1 MTVPGDI
8 SRLAG
13 REECH
18 EVLCRI
24 GRDFDDLISKR
35 GWPPAPRANT
45 TTRPIGP
52 LIPDQKESSVK
63 LFEALASTPERAEI
77 RDAVRALCDRFDD
90 AYWSEKDRS
99 HSFPYE
105 FAKAIA
111 DAGWL
116 GIAMPREF
124 GGAGLGVTEAAIMMQ
139 EVGRSAGAF
148 AACST
153 IHINI
158 FGLHSIVKHG
168 TDAQRKA
175 WLPAI
180 IDGSSRACFGVTE
193 PDAGLDTSKIK
204 TRAVRRGDRYIV
216 NGQKIWTSTAQQA
229 DKVVLLARTTPV
241 EQCAKPTDGLTLFY
255 ADLDRS
261 RAEIREIPKMGRHAV
276 NSNQVFYDNF
286 DIPVECRIGEEGK
299 GFRYILDSLNP
310 ERILNAAEV
319 VGMGRRALEK
329 AVAYAGERVVF
340 GRKIGQ
346 NQSIQHPLAECW
358 SELYAADLMT
368 LHAAELYDSGK
379 PCGAQANAAKY
390 LAADA
395 GFHACDRAIRTYG
408 GMGYAAEYHVERY
421 FREMVATQLAP
432 VSREMILCFIA
443 ERELG
448 LPKSY

>member
-1 MTVPGDI
+1 
-8 SRLAG
+8 
-13 REECH
+13 
-18 EVLCRI
+18 
-24 GRDFDDLISKR
+24 
-35 GWPPAPRANT
+35 
-45 TTRPIGP
+45 
-52 LIPDQKESSVK
+52 
-63 LFEALASTPERAEI
+63 
-77 RDAVRALCDRFDD
+77 
-90 AYWSEKDRS
+90 
-99 HSFPYE
+99 
-105 FAKAIA
+105 
-111 DAGWL
+111 
-116 GIAMPREF
+116 MPTEY
-124 GGAGLGVTEAAIMMQ
+124 GGAGLGVTEACIMMQ

-153 IHINI
+153 VHINI

-168 TDAQRKA
+168 TDEQKKK
-175 WLPAI
+175 WLPSI

-204 TRAVRRGDRYIV
+204 TRAVLQGDKYIV
-216 NGQKIWTSTAQQA
+216 HGQKIWTSTAQQA
-229 DKVVLLARTTPV
+229 DKIVLLARTTPI
-241 EQCAKPTDGLTLFY
+241 EECAKPTDGLSLFY
-255 ADLDRS
+255 TDMDR
-261 RAEIREIPKMGRHAV
+261 AKVEVREIPKMGRHAV
-276 NSNQVFYDNF
+276 NSNQTFF
-286 DIPVECRIGEEGK
+286 DGLVVPVEHRIGEEGK

-329 AVAYAGERVVF
+329 AVKYANERVVF
-340 GRKIGQ
+340 GRPIGK

-358 SELYAADLMT
+358 SELYAAELMA
-368 LHAAELYDSGK
+368 LHAAELYDAGK

-395 GFHACDRAIRTYG
+395 GFRACDRAIRTHG

-421 FREMVATQLAP
+421 FREMVAVQLAP

>member
-1 MTVPGDI
+1 M
-8 SRLAG
+8 
-13 REECH
+13 
-18 EVLCRI
+18 
-24 GRDFDDLISKR
+24 
-35 GWPPAPRANT
+35 
-45 TTRPIGP
+45 
-52 LIPDQKESSVK
+52 
-63 LFEALASTPERAEI
+63 FETFADTPERAEI
-77 RDAVRALCDRFDD
+77 RDAVRAICNKFDD
-90 AYWSEKDRS
+90 SYWAEKDRT
-99 HSFPYE
+99 HSFPFE

-111 DAGWL
+111 DGGWL
-116 GIAMPREF
+116 GIAMPTEY
-124 GGAGLGVTEAAIMMQ
+124 GGAGLGVTEACIMMQ

-153 IHINI
+153 VHINI

-168 TDAQRKA
+168 TDEQKKK
-175 WLPAI
+175 WLPSI

-204 TRAVRRGDRYIV
+204 TRAVLQGNKYV
-216 NGQKIWTSTAQQA
+216 VHGQKIWTSTAQQA
-229 DKVVLLARTTPV
+229 DKIVLLARTTPI
-241 EQCAKPTDGLTLFY
+241 EQCAKPTDGLSLFY
-255 ADLDRS
+255 TDMDR
-261 RAEIREIPKMGRHAV
+261 AKVEVREIPKMGRHAV
-276 NSNQVFYDNF
+276 NSNQTFF
-286 DIPVECRIGEEGK
+286 DGLVVPVEHRIGEEGK

-329 AVAYAGERVVF
+329 AVKYANERVVF
-340 GRKIGQ
+340 GRPIGK

-358 SELYAADLMT
+358 SELYAAELMA
-368 LHAAELYDSGK
+368 LHAAELYDVGK

-395 GFHACDRAIRTYG
+395 GFRACDRAIRTHG

-421 FREMVATQLAP
+421 FREMVAVQLAP

>member
-1 MTVPGDI
+1 M
-8 SRLAG
+8 R
-13 REECH
+13 
-18 EVLCRI
+18 
-24 GRDFDDLISKR
+24 
-35 GWPPAPRANT
+35 
-45 TTRPIGP
+45 
-52 LIPDQKESSVK
+52 Q
-63 LFEALASTPERAEI
+63 FEALANTPERAEI
-77 RDAVRALCDRFDD
+77 RDAVRAVCDQFDD
-90 AYWSEKDRS
+90 GYWAEKDRT
-99 HSFPYE
+99 HSFPFE
-105 FAKAIA
+105 FAQAIA
-111 DAGWL
+111 EGGWL
-116 GIAMPREF
+116 GIAMPPEY
-124 GGAGLGVTEAAIMMQ
+124 GGAGLGVTEASIMMQ

-168 TDAQRKA
+168 TEEQKQA
-175 WLPAI
+175 WLPDI
-180 IDGSSRACFGVTE
+180 ISGRSRACFGVTE
-193 PDAGLDTSKIK
+193 PDAGLDTSRIK
-204 TRAVRRGDRYIV
+204 TRAVRQGERYIV
-216 NGQKIWTSTAQQA
+216 HGQKIWTSTAQQA

-241 EQCAKPTDGLTLFY
+241 EECAKPTDGLTLFY
-255 ADLDRS
+255 TTLDRDHV
-261 RAEIREIPKMGRHAV
+261 EIREIPKMGRHAV
-276 NSNQVFYDNF
+276 NSNQVFYDGLVVPME
-286 DIPVECRIGEEGK
+286 DRIGEEGR

-368 LHAAELYDSGK
+368 LHAAELYDAGQ

-395 GFHACDRAIRTYG
+395 GFKACDRAVRTHG

-432 VSREMILCFIA
+432 VSREMILCYIA

>member
-1 MTVPGDI
+1 MGWGETLVKMFEP
-8 SRLAG
+8 LA
-13 REECH
+13 
-18 EVLCRI
+18 
-24 GRDFDDLISKR
+24 D
-35 GWPPAPRANT
+35 
-45 TTRPIGP
+45 
-52 LIPDQKESSVK
+52 
-63 LFEALASTPERAEI
+63 TPEREAI
-77 RDAVRALCDRFDD
+77 RDAVRAICDRFDD
-90 AYWSEKDRS
+90 AYWAEKDRT
-99 HSFPYE
+99 HSFPFE

-111 DAGWL
+111 EGGWL
-116 GIAMPREF
+116 GIAMPTEY
-124 GGAGLGVTEAAIMMQ
+124 GGAGLGVTEASIMMQ
-139 EVGRSAGAF
+139 EIGRSAGAF

-153 IHINI
+153 VHINI

-168 TDAQRKA
+168 TDRQRA
-175 WLPAI
+175 EWLPSI

-204 TRAVRRGDRYIV
+204 TRAVRQGDNYVI

-241 EQCAKPTDGLTLFY
+241 EECKKPTDGLSLFY
-255 ADLDRS
+255 ADLDRE

-276 NSNQVFYDNF
+276 NSNQVFYDNMLV
-286 DIPVECRIGEEGK
+286 PVERRIGEEGK
-299 GFRYILDSLNP
+299 GFRYILDSLNS

-319 VGMGRRALEK
+319 IGMGRRALEK

-368 LHAAELYDSGK
+368 LHAAQLCDAGL

-395 GFHACDRAIRTYG
+395 GFKACDRAIRTHG

>member
-1 MTVPGDI
+1 M
-8 SRLAG
+8 
-13 REECH
+13 
-18 EVLCRI
+18 
-24 GRDFDDLISKR
+24 
-35 GWPPAPRANT
+35 
-45 TTRPIGP
+45 
-52 LIPDQKESSVK
+52 K
-63 LFEALASTPERAEI
+63 LFEPLAMTPELAEI
-77 RDAVRALCDRFDD
+77 RDAVRSICDGFDD
-90 AYWSEKDRS
+90 GYWSEKDRS
-99 HSFPYE
+99 HSFPHE

-111 DAGWL
+111 EGGWL
-116 GIAMPREF
+116 GIAMPVEY
-124 GGAGLGVTEAAIMMQ
+124 GGAGLGVTEACVMMQ
-139 EVGRSAGAF
+139 EIGRSAGAF

-153 IHINI
+153 VHINI

-168 TDAQRKA
+168 TERQKAA
-175 WLPAI
+175 WLPSI

-193 PDAGLDTSKIK
+193 PDAGLDTSRIK
-204 TRAVRRGDRYIV
+204 TRAVRDGDHYV
-216 NGQKIWTSTAQQA
+216 VTGQKIWTSTAQEA
-229 DKVVLLARTTPV
+229 DKVVLLARTTPL
-241 EQCAKPTDGLTLFY
+241 EDCAKPTDGLTLFY

-261 RAEIREIPKMGRHAV
+261 AAEVREIRKMGRHAV
-276 NSNQVFYDNF
+276 DSNQVFYDRM
-286 DIPVECRIGEEGK
+286 IVPAERRIGEEGR

-319 VGMGRRALEK
+319 IGMGRRALER
-329 AVAYAGERVVF
+329 AVDYANERVVF

-358 SELYAADLMT
+358 SELYAAELMT
-368 LHAAELYDSGK
+368 LHAAELYDAGK

-395 GFHACDRAIRTYG
+395 GFRACDRAIRTHG